1 MRENRRR
8 EKQRLHIYGG
18 IRLRENRRKEK
29 TKIAYLWRNKM
40 HFGGQ
45 NVLVTGIDSRAETHR
60 GRPLFFRH
68 IQNHIPTFPNILE
81 IRSQYFPIYSKS
93 DPNIFQCIQNYISI
107 YSKSHQNIF
116 QYIQNHIP
124 KYIQS
129 KLYPKVFQP
138 ASNILHNIADIS
150 CDVSCVLIIIFV
162 YLYICFFF

>member
-1 MRENRRR
+1 M
-8 EKQRLHIYGG
+8 
-18 IRLRENRRKEK
+18 
-29 TKIAYLWRNKM
+29 
-40 HFGGQ
+40 
-45 NVLVTGIDSRAETHR
+45 LVTGIDSRAETHR

-162 YLYICFFF
+162 YLYICFFLVCFEPSLQKQSENVVKSGVKPALNFLIESPNSN